1 MAKLHILLRTAKRER
16 FSPTSTERSRGFL
29 VQSLHLFGKN
39 PRLFT
44 VSPHEWRGAPRQSFF
59 FTPFLLSFRRTLE
72 GAFVVSRSDLPFFVG
87 ARGKLGVA
95 LACGRPTLGAAS
107 PMKPRGSFSFD
118 CSYVILPAFSLSAR
132 GRGRSVRR
140 AEGNGGAS
148 SGNARK
154 SFAMLPDARLE
165 KGTKR
170 WDDEGFYFE
179 NRRSARESPPLFC
192 MNSRGR

>member
-1 MAKLHILLRTAKRER
+1 MRSA
-16 FSPTSTERSRGFL
+16 PTF
-29 VQSLHLFGKN
+29 
-39 PRLFT
+39 
-44 VSPHEWRGAPRQSFF
+44 FF

-72 GAFVVSRSDLPFFVG
+72 GAFVVSRSYLPFFVG
-87 ARGKLGVA
+87 VRGKLGVA

-107 PMKPRGSFSFD
+107 PMKPRGSFSFA

-154 SFAMLPDARLE
+154 SFAMLPDTRLE
-165 KGTKR
+165 KGAKR
-170 WDDEGFYFE
+170 WDDGGFCFE

-192 MNSRGR
+192 MNSRER

>member
-16 FSPTSTERSRGFL
+16 CSPASTERSREFL

-59 FTPFLLSFRRTLE
+59 FSPFLLAFRRTLE

-87 ARGKLGVA
+87 ERGKLGVA
-95 LACGRPTLGAAS
+95 LACGRPTFGVAS
-107 PMKPRGSFSFD
+107 PMKPRGSFSFA
-118 CSYVILPAFSLSAR
+118 CSSVILPAFSLSAR
-132 GRGRSVRR
+132 ERGQSVRR

-154 SFAMLPDARLE
+154 SFAMLPRCKTG
-165 KGTKR
+165 KG
-170 WDDEGFYFE
+170 
-179 NRRSARESPPLFC
+179 S
-192 MNSRGR
+192 

>member
-1 MAKLHILLRTAKRER
+1 MRSA
-16 FSPTSTERSRGFL
+16 PTF
-29 VQSLHLFGKN
+29 
-39 PRLFT
+39 
-44 VSPHEWRGAPRQSFF
+44 FF
-59 FTPFLLSFRRTLE
+59 FTPFLLAFRRTLE

-95 LACGRPTLGAAS
+95 LACGRPTLGATS
-107 PMKPRGSFSFD
+107 PMKPRGSFSSA
-118 CSYVILPAFSLSAR
+118 CSYVILPAFSLRVR
-132 GRGRSVRR
+132 GRWRSVRR

-170 WDDEGFYFE
+170 WDDEGFCFE
-179 NRRSARESPPLFC
+179 NRRSAGESPPSVLLEFTGA
-192 MNSRGR
+192 MNVFRCDGSTWRGIVNFMVRFVGKGACAAAKIGGESR